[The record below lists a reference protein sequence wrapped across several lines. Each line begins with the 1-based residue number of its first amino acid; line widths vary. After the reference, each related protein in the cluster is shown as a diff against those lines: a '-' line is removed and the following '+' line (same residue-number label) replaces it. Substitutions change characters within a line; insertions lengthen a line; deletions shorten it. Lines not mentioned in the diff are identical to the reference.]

1 MHTTSLIGQA
11 LGGATG
17 SKTSPAQD
25 APKKTQDRSFA
36 DHVND
41 AASKPEAAQSQT
53 SETTDSGIADQA
65 DSQAAVEA
73 DNASV
78 RSEDMVAD
86 QATGDSTENAVGEDV
101 ETPSEAAIAAG
112 HAALGAEKRSA
123 RSADLPEGAR
133 VGQKIG
139 QGAVAGSAVAEDG
152 ETAASKA
159 AGNTTAQTAGEE
171 KAQGPAA
178 AGAAFAGRETIEN
191 QAPAR
196 AAQSGSKATAGGGDV
211 KVGEQ
216 SAMTV
221 NTEAAQ
227 EEGASPART
236 QTRAADQAVAR
247 VAQDKPGAAAATP
260 ASPATAADATKSAT
274 PASPAEAKAS
284 LKAEEKAADA
294 RMAAADKATPAAA
307 AAASKTSSAD
317 SLPKSVFQMQVENA
331 EAGDSRK
338 ARYRTRNGDA
348 QAAAEVAK
356 ASTAAAGVQTN
367 AATAVN
373 ATTNSAI
380 AMMQALQADT
390 MKLSQAPG
398 LLGDSSGSGLS
409 MTADLPGLP
418 QLLTEAVFQPGITH
432 RPETPRMIA
441 SQMAEAFVAKGD
453 RNVDVS
459 LNPEELGK
467 VKMRVATSENGITM
481 IIQTERPETGDL
493 MRRHINE
500 LAEEFRRMGFQDIS
514 FEFSSGDSAGGQAQQ
529 GLGDGTGAGTGHGAS
544 TGATDMSATDEVAET
559 QIQNLRLGST
569 GVDMRV

>member
-1 MHTTSLIGQA
+1 MA
-11 LGGATG
+11 VDTG
-17 SKTSPAQD
+17 
-25 APKKTQDRSFA
+25 
-36 DHVND
+36 
-41 AASKPEAAQSQT
+41 
-53 SETTDSGIADQA
+53 
-65 DSQAAVEA
+65 
-73 DNASV
+73 
-78 RSEDMVAD
+78 
-86 QATGDSTENAVGEDV
+86 
-101 ETPSEAAIAAG
+101 
-112 HAALGAEKRSA
+112 KRSA
-123 RSADLPEGAR
+123 KDPDLLEDAR
-133 VGQKIG
+133 VGQSPRAVPEQAGTEAAKSAEQVTAKEGEATIPKAGVNVEHPSAG
-139 QGAVAGSAVAEDG
+139 QKD
-152 ETAASKA
+152 K
-159 AGNTTAQTAGEE
+159 Q
-171 KAQGPAA
+171 
-178 AGAAFAGRETIEN
+178 TIET

-196 AAQSGSKATAGGGDV
+196 VAQLDGKADTGAARGGEA
-211 KVGEQ
+211 KVGDQ
-216 SAMTV
+216 SAMTKAIGSV
-221 NTEAAQ
+221 
-227 EEGASPART
+227 EGAGKRSVGT
-236 QTRAADQAVAR
+236 QAGFVEQAAAR
-247 VAQDKPGAAAATP
+247 VSQEKSGAVVP
-260 ASPATAADATKSAT
+260 SANQ
-274 PASPAEAKAS
+274 AEAKAS

-559 QIQNLRLGST
+559 QIQNLRMGTT

>member
-41 AASKPEAAQSQT
+41 AASKQEAAQSQT
-53 SETTDSGIADQA
+53 SETIDSGIADQA
-65 DSQAAVEA
+65 DSQAAVGV
-73 DNASV
+73 DSASAS
-78 RSEDMVAD
+78 SEDAVAD
-86 QATGDSTENAVGEDV
+86 QATGESTGSAAGEDV
-101 ETPSEAAIAAG
+101 ETPSEAAISAG
-112 HAALGAEKRSA
+112 HAALDAEKRSA

-152 ETAASKA
+152 EA

-196 AAQSGSKATAGGGDV
+196 AAQSGGKATAGGGDV

-236 QTRAADQAVAR
+236 QTGAADQAVAR
-247 VAQDKPGAAAATP
+247 VAQDKPGAAAAIP

-338 ARYRTRNGDA
+338 ARYRIRNGDA

-398 LLGDSSGSGLS
+398 LLGDSSGIGLS

>member
-41 AASKPEAAQSQT
+41 AASKQEAVKSQT
-53 SETTDSGIADQA
+53 SETIDSGEADQA
-65 DSQAAVEA
+65 AADVDGA
-73 DNASV
+73 PAK
-78 RSEDMVAD
+78 SEDA
-86 QATGDSTENAVGEDV
+86 ATDKVGNSESESYRDG
-101 ETPSEAAIAAG
+101 EQTPSEEAIVAG
-112 HAALGAEKRSA
+112 NVAVDTGKRSPKDP
-123 RSADLPEGAR
+123 DLLEGAR
-133 VGQKIG
+133 VGQSPRAVPEQAGTEAAKSAEQVTAKEGEATIPKAGVNVEHPSAG
-139 QGAVAGSAVAEDG
+139 QKD
-152 ETAASKA
+152 K
-159 AGNTTAQTAGEE
+159 Q
-171 KAQGPAA
+171 
-178 AGAAFAGRETIEN
+178 TIET

-196 AAQSGSKATAGGGDV
+196 VAQLDGKADTGAARGGEA
-211 KVGEQ
+211 KVGDQ
-216 SAMTV
+216 SAMTKAIGSAE
-221 NTEAAQ
+221 EAGKRSA
-227 EEGASPART
+227 GT
-236 QTRAADQAVAR
+236 QAGFVEQAAAR
-247 VAQDKPGAAAATP
+247 VSQEKSGAVVP
-260 ASPATAADATKSAT
+260 SANQ
-274 PASPAEAKAS
+274 AEAKAS

-348 QAAAEVAK
+348 QIAAEVAK

>member
-41 AASKPEAAQSQT
+41 ASSKQEAAQSQT
-53 SETTDSGIADQA
+53 SETIDSGIADQA

-73 DNASV
+73 DSASA
-78 RSEDMVAD
+78 RSEDAVAD
-86 QATGDSTENAVGEDV
+86 QATGESTGSAAGEDV
-101 ETPSEAAIAAG
+101 ETPSEAAISAG
-112 HAALGAEKRSA
+112 HAALDAEKRSA

-152 ETAASKA
+152 EA

-196 AAQSGSKATAGGGDV
+196 AAQSGGKATAGGGDV

-236 QTRAADQAVAR
+236 QTGAADQAVAR

>member
-41 AASKPEAAQSQT
+41 AASKQEAVKSQT
-53 SETTDSGIADQA
+53 SETIDSGEADQA
-65 DSQAAVEA
+65 AADVDGA
-73 DNASV
+73 PAK
-78 RSEDMVAD
+78 SEDAATDKVGNSESESYRD
-86 QATGDSTENAVGEDV
+86 GEQA
-101 ETPSEAAIAAG
+101 PSEEAIVAG
-112 HAALGAEKRSA
+112 NVAVDTGKRSPKDP
-123 RSADLPEGAR
+123 DLLEGAR
-133 VGQKIG
+133 AGQPSRSVPEQAGTEAAKSADQVIAKEGEATTPKAGVNVEHQPAGQKNKE
-139 QGAVAGSAVAEDG
+139 Q
-152 ETAASKA
+152 
-159 AGNTTAQTAGEE
+159 
-171 KAQGPAA
+171 
-178 AGAAFAGRETIEN
+178 TIET

-196 AAQSGSKATAGGGDV
+196 VTQLDGKADTGAARGGEA
-211 KVGEQ
+211 KVGDQ
-216 SAMTV
+216 SAMTKAIGSAE
-221 NTEAAQ
+221 EAGKRSA
-227 EEGASPART
+227 GT
-236 QTRAADQAVAR
+236 QAGFVEQAAAR
-247 VAQDKPGAAAATP
+247 VSQEKSGAVVP
-260 ASPATAADATKSAT
+260 SANQ
-274 PASPAEAKAS
+274 AEAEAS

-294 RMAAADKATPAAA
+294 RMAAADKATPASA

-529 GLGDGTGAGTGHGAS
+529 GLGDGTGTGAGTGHGGS

-559 QIQNLRLGST
+559 QIQNLRMGTT

>member
-41 AASKPEAAQSQT
+41 AASKQEAVKSQT
-53 SETTDSGIADQA
+53 SEIIDSGEADQA
-65 DSQAAVEA
+65 AADVDGA
-73 DNASV
+73 PAK
-78 RSEDMVAD
+78 SEDATTDKVGNSESESYRDGD
-86 QATGDSTENAVGEDV
+86 QA
-101 ETPSEAAIAAG
+101 PSEEAIVAG
-112 HAALGAEKRSA
+112 NVAVDTGKRSA
-123 RSADLPEGAR
+123 KDPDLLEDAR
-133 VGQKIG
+133 VGQSPRAVPEQAGTEAAKSAEQVTAKEGEATIPKAGVNVEHPSAG
-139 QGAVAGSAVAEDG
+139 QKD
-152 ETAASKA
+152 K
-159 AGNTTAQTAGEE
+159 Q
-171 KAQGPAA
+171 
-178 AGAAFAGRETIEN
+178 TIET

-196 AAQSGSKATAGGGDV
+196 VAQLDGKADTGAARGGEA
-211 KVGEQ
+211 KVGDQ
-216 SAMTV
+216 SAMTKAIGSV
-221 NTEAAQ
+221 
-227 EEGASPART
+227 EGAGKRSVGT
-236 QTRAADQAVAR
+236 QAGFVEQAAAR
-247 VAQDKPGAAAATP
+247 VSQEKSGAVVP
-260 ASPATAADATKSAT
+260 SANQ
-274 PASPAEAKAS
+274 AEAKAS

-559 QIQNLRLGST
+559 QIQNLRMGTT

>member
-41 AASKPEAAQSQT
+41 ASSKQEAAQSQT
-53 SETTDSGIADQA
+53 SETIDSGKSDQA
-65 DSQAAVEA
+65 AAEA
-73 DNASV
+73 DGPPVNSDNA
-78 RSEDMVAD
+78 
-86 QATGDSTENAVGEDV
+86 ATDNAERETRKDGA
-101 ETPSEAAIAAG
+101 ETPSEEAVAAG
-112 HAALGAEKRSA
+112 NVDADKRSA
-123 RSADLPEGAR
+123 KAPDLLEGAHAGPR
-133 VGQKIG
+133 SRSVPEQARTESAKSVEPGMAKEGEAAVPKGEVNAEHQVAGQKNNGKTIET
-139 QGAVAGSAVAEDG
+139 QAPARVAQPDG
-152 ETAASKA
+152 KA
-159 AGNTTAQTAGEE
+159 
-171 KAQGPAA
+171 AA
-178 AGAAFAGRETIEN
+178 AGARGKDMKASD
-191 QAPAR
+191 QPALPE
-196 AAQSGSKATAGGGDV
+196 A
-211 KVGEQ
+211 
-216 SAMTV
+216 
-221 NTEAAQ
+221 TEAAGEAGKRLAGTQ
-227 EEGASPART
+227 VGTQART
-236 QTRAADQAVAR
+236 QAGAVDQAVAR
-247 VAQDKPGAAAATP
+247 AAQGKSGAV
-260 ASPATAADATKSAT
+260 ASPANA
-274 PASPAEAKAS
+274 AEAAES
-284 LKAEEKAADA
+284 AKAEEKATDA
-294 RMAAADKATPAAA
+294 RIAAADKTTPAVA
-307 AAASKTSSAD
+307 AAASKASSAD
-317 SLPKSVFQMQVENA
+317 SLPKSVFQMKVENA
-331 EAGDSRK
+331 EAGDSRR
-338 ARYRTRNGDA
+338 ARYRTRSGDSQVA
-348 QAAAEVAK
+348 NEVAK

-367 AATAVN
+367 ANAAATVTA
-373 ATTNSAI
+373 NSAI
-380 AMMQALQADT
+380 AMVNALQSDAV
-390 MKLSQAPG
+390 KLSQAPG
-398 LLGDSSGSGLS
+398 LLGDASGGGLS

-529 GLGDGTGAGTGHGAS
+529 GLGDGTGTGAGTGHGAS
-544 TGATDMSATDEVAET
+544 TAATDMSATDEVAET